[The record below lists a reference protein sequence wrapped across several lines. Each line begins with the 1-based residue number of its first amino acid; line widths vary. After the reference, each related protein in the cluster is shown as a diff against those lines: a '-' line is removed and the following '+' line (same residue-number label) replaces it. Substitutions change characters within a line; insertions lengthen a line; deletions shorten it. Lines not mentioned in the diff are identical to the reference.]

1 MQTTQTT
8 QAENETRNNLELSPA
23 LYLIKKY
30 EGFSSKP
37 YLCPA
42 GVWTIGYGNTK
53 YLNGS
58 PVRKNDPE
66 ISKQEAEELLENTVK
81 EEFLPGL
88 LELSPHLKN
97 HHFKLNALLSFCY
110 NLGLGAYS
118 KSTLRK
124 KVDAKQWDDA
134 AEQFM
139 RWVNAGGKKLN
150 GLVKR
155 RAEEASV
162 FMR

>member
-1 MQTTQTT
+1 MTNDLNKEEKVKLAVDT
-8 QAENETRNNLELSPA
+8 AIK
-23 LYLIKKY
+23 LIKKY

-53 YLNGS
+53 YLNGL

-124 KVDAKQWDDA
+124 KVDSKQWDDA

-155 RAEEASV
+155 RAEEASI